1 MDLYDKDDIIKE
13 TYNYIFF
20 EYGLFNKQQLRFLNI
35 YQDYKRGRFCI
46 YKDYEN
52 LKSKKRLHYILPNQN
67 YIITEKCLN

>member
-1 MDLYDKDDIIKE
+1 MVHNHQLKI
-13 TYNYIFF
+13 NY
-20 EYGLFNKQQLRFLNI
+20 GV